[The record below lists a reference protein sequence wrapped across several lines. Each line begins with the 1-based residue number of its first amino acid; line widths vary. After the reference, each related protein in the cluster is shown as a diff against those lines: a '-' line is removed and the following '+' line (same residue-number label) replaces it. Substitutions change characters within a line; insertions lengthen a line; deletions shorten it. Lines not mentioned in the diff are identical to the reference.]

1 MRVPIEGGN
10 MRKKS
15 ALAALFVS
23 AAIIAGACGET
34 PSVEGSYKP
43 GTGAA
48 GGTLLVG
55 DYQDMTDLLYG
66 NTVMDANI
74 SATLWE
80 GLVKVTNEPKYIPWL
95 AEELP
100 NIENGGIELPGRDGD
115 AMTVTWKLREGRFW
129 SDGVPITCAD
139 VSYAHDWTLLEGNYT
154 NPVASGD
161 TVSTVECV
169 DDLTIVLHFSEVYSG
184 VYSGPSILPKHYF
197 EKFCIGCGDPLTDM
211 LLGAGFRD
219 ADLPGIPTS
228 GPFKVESRT
237 PGVET
242 VMVRNDKWTN
252 PYTGEPAKLERL
264 KYVVCGQVET
274 CIAKY
279 RAGELDIV
287 TDLTGN
293 DYAPTKD
300 LGSEQYVQKTFSYE
314 FLRFNLAADLC
325 TISTQVNAARGGKGC
340 PAADLAI
347 RKAIAQATDKQGM
360 WTRVLGEGG
369 VVAESSVPDISWF
382 YKAGT
387 PTKFDLASAK
397 KTLTDAGWVDSNGDG
412 VVEKDG
418 VSAVLQMC
426 TTGKTVRK
434 AQTAFLASDLA
445 KIGIR
450 LVFQPGT
457 TIFEAWP
464 DAEGMDCNL
473 DRGTFDVAM
482 HAYSTSIDPTSM
494 YPTYHSQ
501 AVPPNGDNAARVNSP
516 EMDAALTAL
525 KGTIDLAEQ
534 AKHAGDVQ
542 DLLNQQYIEIPLY
555 YWMGLELV
563 SSRVGGFLQNPT
575 SSGPLWN
582 SGDLSIAN

>member
-1 MRVPIEGGN
+1 

-23 AAIIAGACGET
+23 AALIAGACGGT
-34 PSVEGSYKP
+34 PTVEGSYKP

-66 NTVMDANI
+66 STVMDANI
-74 SATLWE
+74 STTLWD

-95 AEELP
+95 AESLP
-100 NIENGGIELPGRDGD
+100 SIENGAIELPGQDGD
-115 AMTVTWKLREGRFW
+115 AMTVTWKLREGRTW

-139 VSYAHDWTLLEGNYT
+139 VSYAHDWILLEGNYT
-154 NPVASGD
+154 DPVGSGD
-161 TVSTVECV
+161 SISTVECV
-169 DDLTIVLHFSEVYSG
+169 DDLTIVLHFSEIYSG

-197 EKFCIGCGDPLTDM
+197 EKFCIGCADPLTDM

-219 ADLPGIPTS
+219 EDLPGIPTS

-252 PYTGEPAKLERL
+252 PYTGESTKLERL
-264 KYVVCGQVET
+264 KYVVCGQTET
-274 CIAKY
+274 CIAKF

-293 DYAPTKD
+293 DYATTKD
-300 LGSEQYVQKTFSYE
+300 LGTEQYVQKTFSYE
-314 FLRFNLAADLC
+314 FLRFSVSGDLC
-325 TISTQVNAARGGKGC
+325 TISPEVNAARGGKGC
-340 PAADLAI
+340 PTGDPAI
-347 RKAIAQATDKQGM
+347 RKAIAQATDKQGL

-387 PTKFDLASAK
+387 PTKFDLAAAK
-397 KTLTDAGWVDSNGDG
+397 KTLTDAGWVDANGDG

-418 VSAVLQMC
+418 VSAVLQLC
-426 TTGKTVRK
+426 TSGKTVRK
-434 AQTAFLASDLA
+434 AQTAFIASDLA

-450 LVFQPGT
+450 LVYQPGS

-494 YPTYHSQ
+494 FPTYNSQ
-501 AVPPNGDNAARVNSP
+501 AVPPNGDNAARVNLP
-516 EMDAALTAL
+516 EMDEALAAL

-534 AKHAGDVQ
+534 AKYAGVVQ

-555 YWMGLELV
+555 FWMGLELV
-563 SSRVGGFLQNPT
+563 SSRAGGFLQNPT
-575 SSGPLWN
+575 SAGPLWN
-582 SGDLSIAN
+582 SGDLSISN